1 MAHHGVKVDPALH
14 EEVLKRSEKLNVAP
28 YAGFINPVLVPV
40 EENGQIVDIEVTY
53 PDDFTQQMLDY
64 SERFSF
70 LPDEN

>member
-1 MAHHGVKVDPALH
+1 MEASKYNYKIFDAPNLA
-14 EEVLKRSEKLNVAP
+14 SASQVA
-28 YAGFINPVLVPV
+28 AGFINPVLVPV

-53 PDDFTQQMLDY
+53 PDDFTEQMLDY